1 MTDQNTLKNWLTLS
15 RTKNIGAVRAQILLQ
30 EFDTV
35 EEIISFLHERDA
47 SKKLSFSYKLPRA
60 QDIEKEI
67 KATYNED
74 AFFLP
79 IDDKDYPEALKNIPD
94 APLVLIGKGNRDL
107 LNKACFAIVG
117 SRNASMNAKRYTSQI
132 AGQLGQ
138 NNFCVVSGL
147 ARGIDTAAHEGA
159 LKTGTIGVIAGGIDH
174 IYPQENR
181 ALFEKLYKDGL
192 VLTEMPIGYKVSARD
207 FPRRNRIVAGLSYGT
222 LVVEAALK
230 SGSLITARLS
240 GEYGREVY
248 AIPGTP
254 MDPRSAGTNKLIQ
267 DGAKLIQNADEIIDD
282 LKPMISPPK
291 LHKTIQKPVISND
304 EIHQEELKPVSD
316 TENNLEEYIIS
327 LLNFQGSDIDLVIR
341 ECLEK
346 MPSTSAETCLQTI
359 LNMELMGRV
368 ERMSG
373 NKIALV
379 S

>member
-1 MTDQNTLKNWLTLS
+1 
-15 RTKNIGAVRAQILLQ
+15 
-30 EFDTV
+30 
-35 EEIISFLHERDA
+35 
-47 SKKLSFSYKLPRA
+47 
-60 QDIEKEI
+60 
-67 KATYNED
+67 
-74 AFFLP
+74 
-79 IDDKDYPEALKNIPD
+79 
-94 APLVLIGKGNRDL
+94 
-107 LNKACFAIVG
+107 
-117 SRNASMNAKRYTSQI
+117 
-132 AGQLGQ
+132 
-138 NNFCVVSGL
+138 
-147 ARGIDTAAHEGA
+147 
-159 LKTGTIGVIAGGIDH
+159 
-174 IYPQENR
+174 
-181 ALFEKLYKDGL
+181 L